1 MKRLVIIFVFL
12 SLPLMA
18 AGPEVVATVEG
29 TPITEAEATAPIEA
43 QLRELRDTE
52 YNLKREAI
60 EARAFELLR
69 ERAAAKEG
77 VPATELWKRE
87 VEAKAVE
94 TTDAEI
100 EATVQQYRQRLP
112 PDDAQARQIIRDAL
126 RQRRI
131 QERERAWR
139 DELLAAADFQV
150 LLDPVRYPLNS
161 LPGDAISGPASV
173 PVTIVE
179 FSDFQCPYCA
189 SAQPLLDQVEKE
201 YGERVRVVFKQLP
214 LDIHPQARF
223 GAEASLCARDQG
235 KFWEMHD
242 WLFANPK
249 SIRIESLKEVAPKLG
264 IDPAKL
270 ETCLDEKRHAA
281 AIDEQIAEAQALG
294 VNSTP
299 TFFINGRKV
308 NERSWPAFSRM
319 IDEELEAQTGKGRK
333 AEPGA

>member
-1 MKRLVIIFVFL
+1 MKRLVVIFLFL
-12 SLPLMA
+12 SLPLIA

-29 TPITEAEATAPIEA
+29 TAITEAEVTAPIAA
-43 QLRELRDTE
+43 QLRELRDAE

-69 ERAAAKEG
+69 ERIAAKEG
-77 VPATELWKRE
+77 ITAAELWKRE
-87 VEAKAVE
+87 VEAKVQE

-112 PDDAQARQIIRDAL
+112 PDDAQAKQIVGDAL

-139 DELLAAADFQV
+139 DELLAAADVHV
-150 LLDPVRYPLNS
+150 LLDPVRYPLTA
-161 LPGDAISGPASV
+161 LPGDAASGPASV

-189 SAQPLLDQVEKE
+189 SSQPLLDQVEKK
-201 YGERVRVVFKQLP
+201 YGEQVRIVFKQLP

-223 GAEASLCARDQG
+223 GAEASLCAQDQG

-249 SIRIESLKEVAPKLG
+249 SIRMETLKEVSPGLG
-264 IDPAKL
+264 IDPAEL
-270 ETCLDEKRHAA
+270 EACLEASRHAA
-281 AIDEQIAEAQALG
+281 AVDQHIAQAQALG

-308 NERSWPAFSRM
+308 AERSWAAFSRM
-319 IDEELEAQTGKGRK
+319 IDEELAAK
-333 AEPGA
+333 AAKAGPGA